1 MKKTYLK
8 PTVEVYKTQP
18 AQLLS
23 GSDPTAPI
31 DQNTTIDDFS
41 ILE

>member
-23 GSDPTAPI
+23 GSDPTVPVS
-31 DQNTTIDDFS
+31 QQTIDDYG